1 MSKRKQIEI
10 RKSKTEPLQRRSRLS
25 EQGGEEGS
33 LAGRVASEGFDLLL
47 DNLPVGVYRVEPGPE
62 GRVTYANL
70 PLVRMLG
77 YGSRE
82 ELQATSPA
90 YLRFSSVEQ
99 GGATNLASSLSGE
112 ISLCKRLER
121 KNGDSVWVGLSVR
134 TVGDGFG
141 AVAYHE
147 GVVEDITPGIRAET
161 ARGEAEAKYR
171 SIFQNAPVGIFQT
184 TPDGLPLDVN
194 PEFARIFG
202 YDSSAEFL
210 HVVTDIARQL
220 YVDPADRDRFT
231 ESLEKQGWVTDFEA
245 CYRRKDGSEFWAT
258 LNAGSVKDTE
268 GRVLCYDGFLVDATE
283 RKEAAERLVGMNLYL
298 DREVKERTREITRK
312 AGELELA
319 HLRVKKVLAAREAH
333 FRQLFDNS
341 PLAVAFLDT
350 AGETIEVNKSFARLF
365 GYSEEE
371 LRSAKDLE
379 PIFIQGSEAEGRYV
393 RGRVLEGDAVRL
405 ETVRQHKDGGHVPV
419 ALSGYPVGSDGARSG
434 VFYCFEDIS
443 ERKRNEQELT
453 LRAFHDSLT
462 GLPNRNLFL
471 ERLTHALR
479 RFSRRAE
486 YRFAVLVLDVNRFKR
501 IKDQLGHKGA
511 NEFLEELGSRL
522 AKCVRTVDTAARLG
536 WDVFGV
542 ILEEVEDSAE
552 ALGVVDRIRV
562 EMDEPFLSGGSD
574 IHAVV
579 GLGLVLEI
587 RGYSNAEEVLRDA
600 EIAVALAKERSESL
614 VVFESAM
621 RRRVQ
626 ETSRLETELRR
637 AVKEREFVLHYQP
650 IFCVET
656 KAVCGFESLVRWNH
670 PTLGLLSPDQ
680 FIPLAEETGLIVP
693 LGEWVVMEAC
703 RQGAA
708 WRKSIPCLNGLT
720 MSVNISCKQFLQPG
734 LADFIQGVLR
744 DTGFPPELLR
754 LELTETV
761 LMREADA
768 ATENMECLKG
778 HGVRLAIDDFG
789 TGYSSLGYLR
799 RFPIDQ
805 LKIDRTFMSGSGQG
819 EENLAIV
826 RTIVHLARDL
836 GMGVVAEGVER
847 EDQLANLRKLGCGL
861 AQGFL
866 FSRPVSV
873 ESVTLLLEDFADSQA
888 GRGNAPEQNIQ

>member
-1 MSKRKQIEI
+1 VSERKQKKIQ
-10 RKSKTEPLQRRSRLS
+10 KSKAEPVQVRSRLS
-25 EQGGEEGS
+25 AQGGEGVG
-33 LAGRVASEGFDLLL
+33 LAERVANEGFDLLL
-47 DNLPVGVYRVEPGPE
+47 DNLPVGVYRVEPGLE
-62 GRVTYANL
+62 GRVIYANL

-77 YGSRE
+77 YDSRE
-82 ELQATSPA
+82 ELQAASPA
-90 YLRFSSVEQ
+90 YLRFDSVEP
-99 GGATNLASSLSGE
+99 GSAANMVSSLSGE

-121 KNGDSVWVGLSVR
+121 KNGESVWVGLSAR
-134 TVGDGFG
+134 TVRDCSGV
-141 AVAYHE
+141 VAYHE

-171 SIFQNAPVGIFQT
+171 SIFQHAPVGIFQT

-210 HVVTDIARQL
+210 RAVTDIARQL
-220 YVDPADRDRFT
+220 YVDPTDRDRFK
-231 ESLEKQGWVTDFEA
+231 ESLETKGWVADFEA

-258 LNAGSVKDTE
+258 LNAGSVKDME
-268 GRVLCYDGFLVDATE
+268 GRVLCYDGFLVDVTE
-283 RKEAAERLVGMNLYL
+283 RKEAEERLAGMNLYL

-319 HLRVKKVLAAREAH
+319 HLQVKKALAAREAH

-341 PLAVAFLDT
+341 PLAVAFLDA
-350 AGETIEVNKSFARLF
+350 AGEIIEVNKSFSQLF
-365 GYSEEE
+365 GFSEEE
-371 LRSAKDLE
+371 LRSSKDLE
-379 PIFIQGSEAEGRYV
+379 PIFIQGSEAEGRHV
-393 RGRVLEGDAVRL
+393 RCRVLEGDAVRL

-419 ALSGYPVGSDGARSG
+419 ALSGYPVGSDGVRSG

-479 RFSRRAE
+479 RFTRRAE

-511 NEFLEELGSRL
+511 NEFLEELGGRL
-522 AKCVRTVDTAARLG
+522 GRCVRTVDTAARLG

-552 ALGVVDRIRV
+552 ALGVVDRIRT
-562 EMDEPFLSGGSD
+562 EMDAPFRSSGSD

-579 GLGLVLEI
+579 GLGLVLETQ
-587 RGYSNAEEVLRDA
+587 GYSNAEEVLRDA
-600 EIAVALAKERSESL
+600 EIAVALAKELSEPL
-614 VVFESAM
+614 VVFEPAM
-621 RRRVQ
+621 RQRVQ

-637 AVKEREFVLHYQP
+637 AVKEREFILHYQP
-650 IFCVET
+650 IFSVET
-656 KAVCGFESLVRWNH
+656 KAVCGFESLVRWSH

-680 FIPLAEETGLIVP
+680 FIPLAKETGLIVP

-708 WRKSIPCLNGLT
+708 WRNSIPGLNGLT

-734 LADFIQGVLR
+734 LADFVQGVLR

-805 LKIDRTFMSGSGQG
+805 LKIDRTFMSGNGQG
-819 EENLAIV
+819 DENLAIV

-847 EDQLANLRKLGCGL
+847 EDQLADLRQLECGL
-861 AQGFL
+861 AQGYL
-866 FSRPVSV
+866 FSRPVNAESATQLLKNFV
-873 ESVTLLLEDFADSQA
+873 EDQEGQGEVS
-888 GRGNAPEQNIQ
+888 EQNLQ